1 MPVIKF
7 DLSAEGIS
15 RALEELKVYG
25 ESVKSLD
32 ERVVKRLAKDGAEN
46 ARQLVAY
53 MDAIDT
59 GELSGSII
67 DEVSDKTGYV
77 KATAPHA
84 AYVEFGTGVVGA
96 GAPHPAPIGWAYDV
110 NGHGEAGWMYPG
122 DDGKWHWTKGMASR
136 PYMYDTAQMMAQAVP
151 QIVEEELQ
159 S

>member
-1 MPVIKF
+1 MPVINVS
-7 DLSAEGIS
+7 LNIESIS
-15 RALEELKVYG
+15 DAIEQLKEYG
-25 ESVKSLD
+25 DRVRNLD

-67 DEVSDKTGYV
+67 DEASGKTGYV
-77 KATAPHA
+77 KATAAHA
-84 AYVEFGTGVVGA
+84 AYVEFGTGVVGS
-96 GAPHPAPIGWAYDV
+96 GSPHPNPVGWAYDV

-122 DDGKWHWTKGMASR
+122 DDGRWHWTKGMPSR
-136 PYMYDTAQMMAQAVP
+136 PYMYNTAQMMAEAVP